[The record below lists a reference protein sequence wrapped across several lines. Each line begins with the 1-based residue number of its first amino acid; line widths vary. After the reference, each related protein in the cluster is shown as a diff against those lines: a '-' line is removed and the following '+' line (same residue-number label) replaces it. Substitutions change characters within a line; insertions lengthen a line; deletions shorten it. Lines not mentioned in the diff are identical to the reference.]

1 MTRRH
6 LRLAASLALAAALAP
21 WTPTPW
27 TQAAAAGPHDGTW
40 KGTYRT
46 IRNDNSGRCDK
57 LDDSNVTI
65 QVADGKFTR
74 RWAGNDVEVTV
85 APDGTVA
92 GSAVR
97 AQGASGRGQ
106 TSITFA
112 GRIVDGVMQG
122 EYGHAR
128 CAVAFSLRRQ

>member
-1 MTRRH
+1 MPS
-6 LRLAASLALAAALAP
+6 LRLAAACLVLAGALAP
-21 WTPTPW
+21 PSI
-27 TQAAAAGPHDGTW
+27 AAGPHDGTW

-65 QVADGKFTR
+65 QVTDGKFTR

-92 GSAVR
+92 GSALR
-97 AQGASGRGQ
+97 AQGTSTGSGRGQ
-106 TSITFA
+106 TSITFT
-112 GRIVDGVMQG
+112 GRIADGVMQG